1 MQKVVSLIRSHLLSF
16 VFVSITVEDGSKNLL
31 LQFMSRN
38 FLPMFSSRSFIVF
51 GLTFRSLLHL
61 SLCVCGVSA

>member
-16 VFVSITVEDGSKNLL
+16 VFVSITVGDGSKNLL

-38 FLPMFSSRSFIVF
+38 FLRMFSSRSFIVF

-61 SLCVCGVSA
+61 SLFVCGVSA

>member
-16 VFVSITVEDGSKNLL
+16 VFVCITVGDGSKNLL

-38 FLPMFSSRSFIVF
+38 FLRMFSSRSFIVF

-61 SLCVCGVSA
+61 SLFVCGVSA